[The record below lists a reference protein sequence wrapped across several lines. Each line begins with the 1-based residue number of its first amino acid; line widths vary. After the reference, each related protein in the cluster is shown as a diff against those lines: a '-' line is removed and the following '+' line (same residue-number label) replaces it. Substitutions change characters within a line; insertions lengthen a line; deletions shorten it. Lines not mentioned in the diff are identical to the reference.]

1 MIFLFM
7 QLLMNMLKS
16 ILKHMGVL
24 KSKVLQK
31 YVASNV
37 INQLESFIVF
47 ARGILR
53 KCIITLIFSNVEGCM
68 SSACNFPINS
78 GSFFL
83 AI

>member
-1 MIFLFM
+1 
-7 QLLMNMLKS
+7 
-16 ILKHMGVL
+16 MGVL

-37 INQLESFIVF
+37 INQLGSFIVF

-53 KCIITLIFSNVEGCM
+53 KCIITLTFSNVEGCM
-68 SSACNFPINS
+68 SSACRFAINS